1 MSVQQIFEHASLGSI
16 IHYSDGTPRPP
27 DRHRRKLCAWED
39 RNNGGRLIRKQPER
53 RIGTTVLPA
62 SITLH
67 KGDYGSRETI
77 VLRVFHT
84 FSLDSALQ
92 FTVTERPATGSVL
105 VLNRSGEDAELVHV
119 ASHRQAAEAW
129 LQSHGY
135 RHADL
140 REVSADAADV
150 REGRGP

>member
-1 MSVQQIFEHASLGSI
+1 MSVQQIFEHAPLGSI

-27 DRHRRKLCAWED
+27 DRHRRKLSAWGD

-53 RIGTTVLPA
+53 RLGITVLPA

-67 KGDYGSRETI
+67 KGDYGSREKI
-77 VLRVFHT
+77 VLRVFQT

-135 RHADL
+135 PDAEL
-140 REVSADAADV
+140 QEVSAGAADV
-150 REGRGP
+150 LEGRGP